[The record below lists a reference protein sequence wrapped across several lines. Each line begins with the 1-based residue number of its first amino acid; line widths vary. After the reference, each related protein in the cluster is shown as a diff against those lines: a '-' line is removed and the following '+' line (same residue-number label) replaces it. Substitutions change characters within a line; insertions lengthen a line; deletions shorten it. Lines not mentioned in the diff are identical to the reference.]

1 MKWLKLAGWTAAAI
15 GCMVA
20 STWVG
25 TKLGFALVETFSE

>member
-1 MKWLKLAGWTAAAI
+1 MKWLKLAGWVTAAV

-25 TKLGFALVETFSE
+25 TKMGMAIVDCFSE